1 MKSGTDILNR
11 WTNEWTIWDG
21 EDIVQGITD
30 GVLCWLC
37 SSIRGPCGKVHS
49 RAKQTQQHQR
59 RLCANHIIGCNQ
71 NNYRVIGLNM
81 NGTHTCSGRGG
92 VVGKWCKR
100 VQVHI

>member
-49 RAKQTQQHQR
+49 RPNKR
-59 RLCANHIIGCNQ
+59 SSIRGDYVPII
-71 NNYRVIGLNM
+71 L
-81 NGTHTCSGRGG
+81 SGAIKTII
-92 VVGKWCKR
+92 V
-100 VQVHI
+100 